1 MKTKIVALILFCLV
15 LCLKMTSFGAN
26 NIPKDLKSPSGT
38 TTDTRIVLIWDKP
51 DNYADITEYAV
62 FENGK
67 LIGNSSKTNYTVH
80 HLKSNTT
87 YSFTIKSKNAKGEL
101 SNSGNAITVTTK
113 KSGKVFNILDYGA
126 KGDSITLNTKA
137 IQKAINACTPGGTV
151 LIPEGIFLS
160 GALYFKSDMTLY
172 INKGGV
178 LKGSTKIADYDSI
191 ITSRFEGWEVKSYS
205 SLITAGTYDPSG
217 KINIHDLAI
226 RGEGKIYGGGAPL
239 GKAMIAEKGI
249 RSRGRLMCI
258 MNCQNLDIQGLAIEN
273 SPCWT
278 IHYTYC
284 QNVSCHDLNI
294 YSTAANGDGID
305 PDSSVDSEIFNC
317 TFSTGDDCIA
327 IKSGKNPE
335 GNVVNKPTEN
345 IRITNCSFPRGHS
358 LAIGSE
364 MSGGVKNVYIR
375 DCELGKLFYGLQIKG
390 SKERGGYVENVVA
403 KDCDLQQIKIIT
415 AFNYNND
422 GAAAPELPIFR
433 NMEFSN
439 LDMRKAGSTV
449 PVIYMEGFDNP
460 AHFTSNIILKN
471 IRLPEKSTVYLKNCD
486 HITFDNVIQSA
497 SNQKPVYNVTT
508 STNISY

>member
-1 MKTKIVALILFCLV
+1 MKITTTLLLFLALS
-15 LCLKMTSFGAN
+15 LKMTSFGAN
-26 NIPKDLKSPSGT
+26 NNTPKELKSPAGT
-38 TTDTRIVLIWDKP
+38 ATETTIVLIWDKP
-51 DNYADITEYAV
+51 DNYADITGYDI

-67 LIGNSSKTNYTVH
+67 NIGTSAKTNYTVH
-80 HLKSNTT
+80 HLTPNTT

-101 SNSGNAITVTTK
+101 STSGNEIKVTTK
-113 KSGKVFNILDYGA
+113 KSGKVFNIMDYGA

-172 INKGGV
+172 IKKGGV
-178 LKGSTKIADYDSI
+178 LKGSIKIADYDSI
-191 ITSRFEGWEVKSYS
+191 ITTRFEGWEVKSYS

-217 KINIHDLAI
+217 KINIHDLSI
-226 RGEGKIYGGGAPL
+226 RGEGKIYGGGTPL
-239 GKAMIAEKGI
+239 GKAMIAAKGL
-249 RSRGRLMCI
+249 RGRGRLICI

-273 SPCWT
+273 PPCWT

-284 QNVSCHDLNI
+284 RNVNCHDLNI
-294 YSTAANGDGID
+294 YSNTANGDGID

-364 MSGGVKNVYIR
+364 MSGGVRNVYIR
-375 DCELGKLFYGLQIKG
+375 DCELGKLLYGLQIKG

-403 KDCDLQQIKIIT
+403 KDCDLQQIKIVT
-415 AFNYNND
+415 SFNYNND
-422 GAAAPELPIFR
+422 GAAAPKLPIFR

-439 LDMRKAGSTV
+439 LDMRKASTKM

-460 AHFTSNIILKN
+460 AHFTNNIKLKN
-471 IRLPEKSTVYLKNCD
+471 ILLPESSTVYLKNCD
-486 HITFDNVIQSA
+486 HITFENVLQSP
-497 SNQKPVYNVTT
+497 SKQKPVYNVIT